1 MKIYAIATALA
12 VGLFVPIVA
21 FGATCPTLN
30 NGFTGCN
37 EVITADSAGVFSI
50 AVTNS
55 SPYDGSDDNYIGFQN
70 NSSMSVSSI
79 TLNGNGTDIFG
90 FDGDGINTFGIAG
103 NAQDPSGYGGPNAF
117 FTNIVGDT
125 GTVNF
130 ITPIAPGGFG
140 YFSLEEAP
148 NLQVP
153 IIVGPGNGVTP
164 EPSSFILLG
173 TGMLGLAETLRRKMR
188 S

>member
-1 MKIYAIATALA
+1 MKIYALATALA

-50 AVTNS
+50 AVTNAN
-55 SPYDGSDDNYIGFQN
+55 PYDGSEDNYIGVQN
-70 NSSMSVSSI
+70 NSSMNISSI
-79 TLNGNGTDIFG
+79 ALNGNGTDIFG
-90 FDGDGINTFGIAG
+90 FDGDGIDTFGIGG

-117 FTNIVGDT
+117 FTNVVGDT

-148 NLQVP
+148 NLDVP
-153 IIVGPGNGVTP
+153 IIVGPGTGVTP
-164 EPSSFILLG
+164 EPSSLILLG
-173 TGMLGLAETLRRKMR
+173 TGALGLVETIRRRVKG
-188 S
+188 

>member
-1 MKIYAIATALA
+1 MKISSLTTALA
-12 VGLFVPIVA
+12 VGMFVPIAA
-21 FGATCPTLN
+21 FGATCPTLT

-37 EVITADSAGVFSI
+37 EVITADSTGAFSI
-50 AVTNS
+50 AIINPA
-55 SPYDGSDDNYIGFQN
+55 PYDGSEDNYIGVQN
-70 NSSMSVSSI
+70 NSSAAISSI

-90 FDGDGINTFGIAG
+90 FEGDGIVAFGIPG
-103 NAQDPSGYGGPNAF
+103 NSQDPTGYGGPNAF

-130 ITPIAPGGFG
+130 ITPIAPGGFD

-148 NLQVP
+148 NVQVP
-153 IIVGPGNGVTP
+153 IGVVPGGVTP
-164 EPSSFILLG
+164 EPSSLILLG
-173 TGMLGLAETLRRKMR
+173 TGALGLVEAVRRRVK

>member
-1 MKIYAIATALA
+1 MKILTVTALA
-12 VGLFVPIVA
+12 AGMLVPAAA

-37 EVITADSAGVFSI
+37 EVITVDSSGAFSI

-55 SPYDGSDDNYIGFQN
+55 SPYDGSEDNYIGVQN
-70 NSSMSVSSI
+70 NSSMAVSSI
-79 TLNGNGTDIFG
+79 ALNGNGVDIFG
-90 FDGDGINTFGIAG
+90 FDGDGIDTFGISG

-117 FTNIVGDT
+117 FTNIVGSS

-130 ITPIAPGGFG
+130 ITPIAPGGFD

-153 IIVGPGNGVTP
+153 IDVGPGTGVTP
-164 EPSSFILLG
+164 EPSSLILMG
-173 TGMLGLAETLRRKMR
+173 TGALGLLETVRRKLKV
-188 S
+188 